1 MIIFIFR
8 KLFVSLQKF
17 NTRMSKKVIKYGD
30 AEFKTSEYQDK
41 IFDAIERGTQNLVIN
56 AVAGAGK
63 TTTIVNA
70 LNLLNDKTVLFIAF
84 NKDIVKALKEKVGEK
99 KNVKICTYHSLGYLL
114 TKKCLKETG
123 AKLEIDEYKY
133 RVYLKKNITTLTLN
147 NPYALGKVKFGTY
160 INNITTLVDY
170 ARYNLCQSSKEI
182 LEIANKYGVTLIL
195 DEIEVV
201 EKLLK
206 WGKENLDT
214 IDYTDMVWIPY
225 ELNLEHPSLKF
236 NWVMIDEAQDSS
248 KMQQELYKKCL
259 SRGGKFC
266 AIGDVKQCI
275 NSWCGADPE
284 AFERFTEENNTIEL
298 SLPISYRCPKKVI
311 ELAQR
316 IVPEIQAKEDAIDGE
331 IVENE
336 NIYTPIPGDMVLC
349 RNTAPLVELYMSYLR
364 ANKKAY
370 IVGKDIGSNL
380 IELIES
386 TKQEYLGK
394 TLLTDGVFTRLYER
408 LFEERG
414 LMITKNGLDEKDA
427 TLSDPIMRFYDS
439 IQSLEVLSEGLDRSS
454 ELIEKIKAIFVDNDK
469 RDGIRLST
477 IHKAKGLEADNVF
490 ILCPS
495 LMPSRLARQK
505 WEIIAEFNLMY
516 VAYTRAKKKLAFM
529 DETQFLSVN
538 RFSNPDSIVNEL
550 NIKMGKVSS
559 TLDKTFITDGGVV
572 IKQKAVELTPKSINI
587 TNLGNKKPS
596 SPQNKKVG
604 ANKFGKL
611 FK

>member
-1 MIIFIFR
+1 
-8 KLFVSLQKF
+8 
-17 NTRMSKKVIKYGD
+17 
-30 AEFKTSEYQDK
+30 
-41 IFDAIERGTQNLVIN
+41 
-56 AVAGAGK
+56 
-63 TTTIVNA
+63 
-70 LNLLNDKTVLFIAF
+70 
-84 NKDIVKALKEKVGEK
+84 
-99 KNVKICTYHSLGYLL
+99 
-114 TKKCLKETG
+114 
-123 AKLEIDEYKY
+123 
-133 RVYLKKNITTLTLN
+133 
-147 NPYALGKVKFGTY
+147 
-160 INNITTLVDY
+160 
-170 ARYNLCQSSKEI
+170 
-182 LEIANKYGVTLIL
+182 
-195 DEIEVV
+195 
-201 EKLLK
+201 
-206 WGKENLDT
+206 
-214 IDYTDMVWIPY
+214 
-225 ELNLEHPSLKF
+225 
-236 NWVMIDEAQDSS
+236 
-248 KMQQELYKKCL
+248 
-259 SRGGKFC
+259 
-266 AIGDVKQCI
+266 
-275 NSWCGADPE
+275 
-284 AFERFTEENNTIEL
+284 
-298 SLPISYRCPKKVI
+298 
-311 ELAQR
+311 
-316 IVPEIQAKEDAIDGE
+316 
-331 IVENE
+331 
-336 NIYTPIPGDMVLC
+336 MVLC

-572 IKQKAVELTPKSINI
+572 IKQKAVELIPKSINI

-596 SPQNKKVG
+596 LPQNKKVG